1 MTGTTTGTGTGT
13 GTAPQED
20 VVDVLLAQHQR
31 IRDLFAD
38 VRAAQGEHKQQAF
51 DELRALL
58 AVHET
63 GEELVVRPAAERAA
77 GKGEAKARNEEEAE
91 ANRALLELEKLDVA
105 SPEFDAELTAFQQ
118 AVEAH
123 AQHEETEEF
132 PALRASCDAGQRR
145 AMGRRLLAAE
155 RIAPTHPHPGTA
167 GKPALQW
174 TVGPFASLLD
184 QAKDAFAHHRD

>member
-1 MTGTTTGTGTGT
+1 MTGTTTGTGTS
-13 GTAPQED
+13 TAQQED

-31 IRDLFAD
+31 IRGLFAD
-38 VRAAQGEHKQQAF
+38 VRAARGEHKQQAF

-63 GEELVVRPAAERAA
+63 GEELVVRPAAARTA
-77 GKGEAKARNEEEAE
+77 GKAEASARNEEEAE
-91 ANRALLELEKLDVA
+91 ANRALLELEKLDVT
-105 SPEFDAELTAFQQ
+105 SPGFDAELAAFQQ

-123 AQHEETEEF
+123 AQHEEKEEF
-132 PALRASCDAGQRR
+132 PALLAFCDPEQRR

-167 GKPALQW
+167 GKPVLQW

-184 QAKDAFAHHRD
+184 RAKDAYAHHRD

>member
-1 MTGTTTGTGTGT
+1 MTTDTITGTGAGT
-13 GTAPQED
+13 TQPRED
-20 VVDVLLAQHQR
+20 VVEVLLAQHER
-31 IRDLFAD
+31 IRRLFAD
-38 VRAAQGEHKQQAF
+38 VRDARGEHRQQAF

-63 GEELVVRPAAERAA
+63 GEEMVVRPAAKRAA
-77 GKGEAKARNEEEAE
+77 GEPEAAARNAEEAE
-91 ANRALLELEKLDVA
+91 ANRALLELEKLDVTSA
-105 SPEFDAELTAFQQ
+105 EFDARLIDFQQ

-132 PALRASCDAGQRR
+132 PALRAAYDVEQRR
-145 AMGRRLLAAE
+145 TMGRRLLAAE
-155 RIAPTHPHPGTA
+155 RLAPTHPHPGTA

-184 QAKDAFAHHRD
+184 RAKDAFTQHRD